1 MQDISSQVLLFEK
14 ELQTKTY
21 HLKALKSQAQ
31 TLLASSDQRD
41 ADLAHCLDAIE
52 AIKSCGDSLRAER
65 DRLRLQINQAEDE
78 ISKVQHSCN
87 QSVSSCDKV
96 RVQIQ
101 NTQSFI
107 RNLEDEEGKL
117 ANSLSTLEDENNALD
132 SIIEDMGKLIE
143 MTKAKTKDSRQ
154 VK

>member
-1 MQDISSQVLLFEK
+1 M
-14 ELQTKTY
+14 
-21 HLKALKSQAQ
+21 
-31 TLLASSDQRD
+31 
-41 ADLAHCLDAIE
+41 
-52 AIKSCGDSLRAER
+52 
-65 DRLRLQINQAEDE
+65 
-78 ISKVQHSCN
+78 QHSCN

-107 RNLEDEEGKL
+107 RSLEDEEGKL